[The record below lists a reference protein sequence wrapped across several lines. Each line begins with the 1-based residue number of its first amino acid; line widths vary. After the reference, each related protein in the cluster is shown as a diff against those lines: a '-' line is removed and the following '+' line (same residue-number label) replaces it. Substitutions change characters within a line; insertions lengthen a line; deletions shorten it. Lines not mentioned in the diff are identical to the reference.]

1 MANVKMTKKDWFN
14 EVLEIVKASEMEAE
28 KKESMEKFI
37 KHEIELLEKKHS
49 KSGKSKTQKANEKHL
64 EMILTALSAEKEP
77 VTISTLLENH
87 PELINT
93 EDNKPMSNQKVSAL
107 LKKLVSSGNVV
118 RTEEKKKAFFSI
130 AKEET
135 ANTAEE

>member
-14 EVLEIVKASEMEAE
+14 EVLAIVKGSEMDAE
-28 KKESMEKFI
+28 KKDGMENFI
-37 KHEIELLEKKHS
+37 KHEVELLEKKHS
-49 KSGKSKTQKANEKHL
+49 KSGQTKTQKANEKHL

-87 PELINT
+87 PELVNT
-93 EDNKPMSNQKVSAL
+93 EDNRPMSNQKVSAL
-107 LKKLVSSGNVV
+107 LKKLVSSGDVV

-135 ANTAEE
+135 ADTAEE